1 MAKRKTSC
9 GNARMCS
16 MLLTNFTR
24 SASYEALPNH
34 RLFPAKFGLT
44 GPLWNRWPQRST
56 MKMRNAFEEG
66 QKRGYCGS
74 TELEIVAPRRSWR
87 EIFLWKT
94 PTHEKLTKCREH
106 LSQSRRH
113 APPAK
118 RRTHREKTSNR
129 LEHAL

>member
-16 MLLTNFTR
+16 MLLTNFAR

-56 MKMRNAFEEG
+56 LKMRNAFEEG

-74 TELEIVAPRRSWR
+74 TELEIVERIS
-87 EIFLWKT
+87 
-94 PTHEKLTKCREH
+94 H
-106 LSQSRRH
+106 LQRDRKS
-113 APPAK
+113 
-118 RRTHREKTSNR
+118 TR
-129 LEHAL
+129 LNSSHVSISYAVFCLKKKNME